1 MFGSKKI
8 QELEDQV
15 RELTERLSKQQ
26 AENADLTQQL
36 DSAKNRIAGMEAQ
49 LMDFDLERAKEE
61 AKASRAEF
69 EGLKDLYSR
78 KNREFDEFKEEEEQ
92 RFARD
97 QALQRHNLENEI
109 RDNRQANQEYVANT
123 VKTFGE
129 SYNYYLNQIKVLM
142 DALGNVATR
151 TGAALFSGENADLR
165 TSFDHQMRDLL
176 KSGVD
181 VFGEE
186 EDLVVEAE
194 DVPENAVEETFDAAE
209 ETAADA
215 ACEAQETPEPFEDAA
230 NEAEAVIDTAEDAAG
245 DVAEKAEEARDAA
258 GGYAE
263 MFEEKLK
270 QLDEKVDEL

>member
-8 QELEDQV
+8 AELEAQV
-15 RELTERLSKQQ
+15 RELTESLNRKQ
-26 AENADLTQQL
+26 AENADLSQRL
-36 DSAKNRIAGMEAQ
+36 ESALGRVAEMEAQ
-49 LMDFDLERAKEE
+49 LKDFNLEQATEA
-61 AKASRAEF
+61 AKASRAEY
-69 EGLKDLYSR
+69 EGLKELYTR
-78 KNREFDEFKEEEEQ
+78 KSREFDEYKEEEEQ

-165 TSFDHQMRDLL
+165 ASFGHQMRDLL

-181 VFGEE
+181 AFGDDGAEE
-186 EDLVVEAE
+186 LVVEAE
-194 DVPENAVEETFDAAE
+194 DIP
-209 ETAADA
+209 
-215 ACEAQETPEPFEDAA
+215 
-230 NEAEAVIDTAEDAAG
+230 EAEAPEAPVED
-245 DVAEKAEEARDAA
+245 
-258 GGYAE
+258 
-263 MFEEKLK
+263 
-270 QLDEKVDEL
+270 

>member
-8 QELEDQV
+8 QELEARVQ
-15 RELTERLSKQQ
+15 ELTESLSRRES
-26 AENADLTQQL
+26 ENADLTQQL
-36 DSAKNRIAGMEAQ
+36 DSAKSRIAEMEAQ
-49 LMDFDLERAKEE
+49 LNDFDLEQAKEA

-151 TGAALFSGENADLR
+151 TGAALFSG
-165 TSFDHQMRDLL
+165 
-176 KSGVD
+176 
-181 VFGEE
+181 
-186 EDLVVEAE
+186 
-194 DVPENAVEETFDAAE
+194 
-209 ETAADA
+209 
-215 ACEAQETPEPFEDAA
+215 
-230 NEAEAVIDTAEDAAG
+230 
-245 DVAEKAEEARDAA
+245 
-258 GGYAE
+258 
-263 MFEEKLK
+263 
-270 QLDEKVDEL
+270 

>member
-8 QELEDQV
+8 EELEARV
-15 RELTERLSKQQ
+15 RELTESLSKQQ

-36 DSAKNRIAGMEAQ
+36 DSAKSRIADMEAQ
-49 LMDFDLERAKEE
+49 LMDFDLAQAKEE
-61 AKASRAEF
+61 ARASRAEF

-78 KNREFDEFKEEEEQ
+78 KNREFDEYKEEEEQ

-151 TGAALFSGENADLR
+151 TGAALFSGESADLR
-165 TSFDHQMRDLL
+165 SSFGNQMRDLL
-176 KSGVD
+176 KSGVEA
-181 VFGEE
+181 FGDEAD
-186 EDLVVEAE
+186 DLVVEGE
-194 DVPENAVEETFDAAE
+194 DVPEVVEESAG
-209 ETAADA
+209 AD
-215 ACEAQETPEPFEDAA
+215 
-230 NEAEAVIDTAEDAAG
+230 
-245 DVAEKAEEARDAA
+245 K
-258 GGYAE
+258 
-263 MFEEKLK
+263 
-270 QLDEKVDEL
+270 

>member
-8 QELEDQV
+8 QELEARVQ
-15 RELTERLSKQQ
+15 ELTESLSKRES
-26 AENADLTQQL
+26 ENADLTQQL
-36 DSAKNRIAGMEAQ
+36 DSAKSRIAEMEAQ
-49 LMDFDLERAKEE
+49 LNDFDLEQAKEA

-69 EGLKDLYSR
+69 EGLKDLYTR

-165 TSFDHQMRDLL
+165 NSFGHQMRDLL

-181 VFGEE
+181 AFGDEG

-194 DVPENAVEETFDAAE
+194 DVPEVVDES
-209 ETAADA
+209 ADA
-215 ACEAQETPEPFEDAA
+215 
-230 NEAEAVIDTAEDAAG
+230 
-245 DVAEKAEEARDAA
+245 EKP
-258 GGYAE
+258 
-263 MFEEKLK
+263 
-270 QLDEKVDEL
+270 LDK